1 MARDPSPV
9 ARQKA
14 RDDSDLAWARTRP
27 PVGRRKPSKDRQA
40 AATDS
45 ATVDLVD
52 WLSENP
58 DTIDRIQEIGDILA
72 GPVIQELDKGFGGSR
87 PREARRQLNSH
98 LWCDLLAAVA
108 EAIEK
113 LSKAMDRIPE
123 YVTTVILQSRK
134 AEGRSGLLDA
144 LVGLAV
150 RTAWEPIK
158 SMIHTT
164 GIEEIQRGCRI
175 LAVLICPAPEN
186 HKAVQDGALLP
197 LAKEGLLETSRERLE
212 QVFPEDWVRRLR
224 EGLDG
229 AE

>member
-1 MARDPSPV
+1 MARDPSLV

-58 DTIDRIQEIGDILA
+58 DTIDRIQEIGDVLA
-72 GPVIQELDKGFGGSR
+72 GPVIKEIDKRFGGSK
-87 PREARRQLNSH
+87 PRDSRRQLTNH
-98 LWCDLLAAVA
+98 FWCDLLVAVA

-113 LSKAMDRIPE
+113 FSKAMDRIPE

-134 AEGRSGLLDA
+134 AEGRSVLLEA

-164 GIEEIQRGCRI
+164 GIEELQRTCRI
-175 LAVLICPAPEN
+175 LAVLICSAPED
-186 HKAVQDGALLP
+186 HKAVQDSALLP
-197 LAKEGLLETSRERLE
+197 LAKEGMLETSRERLE
-212 QVFPEDWVRRLR
+212 QVFPADWVRRLR
-224 EGLDG
+224 EGLG
-229 AE
+229 EA

>member
-1 MARDPSPV
+1 MLARDPSP
-9 ARQKA
+9 ADRRQA
-14 RDDSDLAWARTRP
+14 RDDSDQAWAEAQQKSP
-27 PVGRRKPSKDRQA
+27 KSRKI

-45 ATVDLVD
+45 ATVDFVD

-58 DTIDRIQEIGDILA
+58 DTIDRIQDIGDILA
-72 GPVIQELDKGFGGSR
+72 GPVIQELDKRFGGTK
-87 PREARRQLNSH
+87 PRKARKQLTDH
-98 LWCDLLAAVA
+98 FWCDLLVAVA
-108 EAIEK
+108 EAIETF
-113 LSKAMDRIPE
+113 SKAIDRIPE
-123 YVTTVILQSRK
+123 YVTTVVLQSRE
-134 AEGRSGLLDA
+134 AEGRSVLLDA

-212 QVFPEDWVRRLR
+212 QVFPADWVRRLR

-229 AE
+229 A